1 MTPELFAEIK
11 KVRAD
16 YDALIEQRIIDVDL
30 PDEQKKMQTVDFV
43 NEEKRLDELCVS
55 LKIKAGINCIDG
67 VATICNVCFNIF
79 GSADRLYF
87 YHCEEHIGIN
97 HVIFNQEDYYAY

>member
-11 KVRAD
+11 KVRAE

-30 PDEQKKMQTVDFV
+30 PDDQKKMQTAEFV
-43 NEEKRLDELCVS
+43 AEEKRLDELSVA
-55 LKIKAGINCIDG
+55 LKLKAGINCLEG
-67 VATICNVCFNIF
+67 VATLCQGCFEIF